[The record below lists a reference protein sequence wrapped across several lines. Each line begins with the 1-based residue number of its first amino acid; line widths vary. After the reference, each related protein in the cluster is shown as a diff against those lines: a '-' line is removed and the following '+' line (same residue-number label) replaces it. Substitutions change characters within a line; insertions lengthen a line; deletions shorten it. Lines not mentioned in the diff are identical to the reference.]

1 MRSSRDLKKSHKK
14 QKAKR
19 EILSYFGFLLLA
31 TGFILVIGS
40 PGAVDFGNI
49 GLGQAFIQML
59 IGLFIC
65 RIGYGFVE
73 KGGFDNED

>member
-1 MRSSRDLKKSHKK
+1 MRSSRDLKRSHKK
-14 QKAKR
+14 RMSKSN
-19 EILSYFGFLLLA
+19 ILSFVGFLLLA
-31 TGFILVIGS
+31 TGFILLIGS

-59 IGLFIC
+59 IGLLIC

-73 KGGFDNED
+73 KGGFDNEA